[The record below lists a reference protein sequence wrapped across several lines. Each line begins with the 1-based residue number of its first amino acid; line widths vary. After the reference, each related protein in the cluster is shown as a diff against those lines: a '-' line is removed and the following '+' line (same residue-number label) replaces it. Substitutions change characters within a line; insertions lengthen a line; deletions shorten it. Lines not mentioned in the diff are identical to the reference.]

1 MADIFEEVEEQLR
14 SDRYITMVR
23 KGWPFAAGAAGLA
36 LAVAL
41 GLWGWDQYQS
51 SIQAKASETY
61 NRAIEAMV
69 KGDKDGALKNFEEVA
84 KGGPRG
90 YRALALMQEGAI
102 RLDEKKSADAIALFD
117 EAAKIAP
124 DKLLADNAH
133 LKAAFA
139 AMDAGQALPQIEA
152 RLTPLIAADRPFRVM
167 AREALAMAR
176 LAAGK
181 TAEARADFNAL
192 SLTPDATETAR
203 ARAQAALAL
212 IDSGTAATLPAVIK
226 AAGAMPEPAI
236 PAPPVMANP
245 AADPAGA
252 Q

>member
-51 SIQAKASETY
+51 SIQSKASEAY
-61 NRAIEAMV
+61 AHGLEALSR
-69 KGDKDGALKNFEEVA
+69 GDKAAAQSAFESVA
-84 KGGPRG
+84 QSGPRG
-90 YRALALMQEGAI
+90 YRALALMQEGAA
-102 RLDEKKSADAIALFD
+102 RLADKKTVEAIALFD
-117 EAAKIAP
+117 QAASIAP
-124 DKLLADNAH
+124 DKVLADNAH
-133 LKAAFA
+133 LKAALA
-139 AMDAGQALPQIEA
+139 AMEAGQPLPQIEA
-152 RLTPLIAADRPFRVM
+152 RLTPLQAADRPFRIM
-167 AREALAMAR
+167 AREAMAMAR
-176 LAAGK
+176 LSAGK
-181 TAEARADFNAL
+181 TAEAKADFTAL
-192 SLTPDATETAR
+192 SLSADATETAR

-212 IDSGTAATLPAVIK
+212 IDSGAAASLPAVLK
-226 AAGAMPEPAI
+226 AAHDLPEPTM
-236 PAPPVMANP
+236 PASPLLAGP